1 MLDPQEQENEGEMKL
16 RNLLKYRSQASDGNL
31 NFTVDFFFSLD
42 QWFSNK
48 PTQQLYVRQLYVL
61 GCNPCLSGDA
71 SKSELVELACLWG
84 MGLLPFSLCHH
95 MFIPLHTG
103 LNS

>member
-1 MLDPQEQENEGEMKL
+1 MIDPQEQENKDEMKL
-16 RNLLKYRSQASDGNL
+16 RHLLKYWSQAPDGNL
-31 NFTVDFFFSLD
+31 KSTVDFFFSLD

-61 GCNPCLSGDA
+61 GCNPYLSGDA
-71 SKSELVELACLWG
+71 SKLEFLELACLWG
-84 MGLLPFSLCHH
+84 MGLLPFSLCHRV
-95 MFIPLHTG
+95 FIPLHTG